1 MTKQIDDHLEFK
13 ADCAREIADQGGDR
27 ELADLSREWTS
38 KAAQFKY
45 SYHFEWLGRPIIQH
59 PQDMVGVQQLLWKV
73 RPDLIIETGIARGGS
88 LVFYASILELI
99 SLCGGNCDAKILGI
113 DIDIRAHNK
122 TAILDH
128 PMASRISMLEG
139 SSTDPSIISLVREAA
154 QRHETVLL
162 CLDSNHTHDHV
173 VQELEAYAPMVS
185 ANSYCIVFD
194 TIVEDVP
201 STSLSDRPWGKG
213 NNPKTAVQVFLEKLA
228 DGDVR
233 GADGKRLNFV
243 IDKEIEN
250 QLLITVAPGGF
261 LRRI

>member
-1 MTKQIDDHLEFK
+1 MTKQIDDHLDFK
-13 ADCAREIADQGGDR
+13 ADGAREIAEQGGDR
-27 ELADLSREWTS
+27 EMADLTREWIS

-59 PQDMVGVQQLLWKV
+59 PQDMVGVQQLLWNV
-73 RPDLIIETGIARGGS
+73 QPDLIIETGIARGGS

-99 SLCGGNCDAKILGI
+99 SLCGGNSDARVLGI

-122 TAILDH
+122 KAILDH

-154 QRHETVLL
+154 QPYETILL

-173 VQELEAYAPMVS
+173 AQELEAYAPMVS
-185 ANSYCIVFD
+185 PNSYCVVFD

-201 STSLSDRPWGKG
+201 GTSLSDRPWGKG
-213 NNPKTAVQVFLEKLA
+213 NNPKTAVQAFLEKLA
-228 DGDVR
+228 DGDMR
-233 GADGKRLNFV
+233 GADGEKLNFV
-243 IDKEIEN
+243 IDKDIEN
-250 QLLITVAPGGF
+250 QLLITVAPSGF